1 MAHPENILLCA
12 IMDEDQDYRKIALE
26 KILLARRDAQVNQPI
41 LVRNLHLP
49 LITSK
54 QKTIRIQS
62 VG

>member
-41 LVRNLHLP
+41 LV
-49 LITSK
+49 TSP
-54 QKTIRIQS
+54 TSILWPMVRCVSIE
-62 VG
+62 